1 MKRNSLKMPKSLDKR
16 KEENKNG
23 RFRFGRTMPRPR
35 RRRRRSSPEKNDG
48 RAAIYDL
55 RERACNRIETIME
68 FLHERRRKDGE
79 TFERDEARDRLLGE
93 EEERRKIRFLGY
105 KASRADLFPE
115 FLRISLDRIHTGQS
129 SLHDEISPAF
139 KSHTVPLHYLL
150 ASSTIH
156 KNITRV
162 VKVFC

>member
-1 MKRNSLKMPKSLDKR
+1 MKRNSLKMPKCLDKR

-35 RRRRRSSPEKNDG
+35 RRRRRCSPKKNDG

-68 FLHERRRKDGE
+68 FLHERRRKDGK

-93 EEERRKIRFLGY
+93 EEEKNSIPRLQSKPGRFVPGI
-105 KASRADLFPE
+105 SSNQFGSNS
-115 FLRISLDRIHTGQS
+115 LRPII
-129 SLHDEISPAF
+129 
-139 KSHTVPLHYLL
+139 L
-150 ASSTIH
+150 A
-156 KNITRV
+156 R
-162 VKVFC
+162 